1 MKLPKFP
8 HLTFLIRIKQ
18 PAQIIALHIGLSRTE
33 NCEIDNV
40 VSQSKIEDQHLE
52 TVSLVSQK
60 ILEYEPDNISN
71 SLNSQI
77 PNIDLNEFAKMLHL
91 NNHDFVIQ
99 CKEKNFNRTNSH
111 YDFNHDDICTAFKI
125 SSVDS
130 EEFEILDI
138 PVNLELENI
147 STESSE
153 ISLSSSK
160 ENICIIDSP
169 IIHKS
174 RIPYLENANWNKFL
188 KDISQL
194 TIEIDDTTEEFL

>member
-1 MKLPKFP
+1 M
-8 HLTFLIRIKQ
+8 
-18 PAQIIALHIGLSRTE
+18 SRNE

-40 VSQSKIEDQHLE
+40 ISQSQIEDQHLE

-71 SLNSQI
+71 SQNSQI

-99 CKEKNFNRTNSH
+99 CKEKNLNRTNSH

-160 ENICIIDSP
+160 ENICIINSP

>member
-1 MKLPKFP
+1 M
-8 HLTFLIRIKQ
+8 
-18 PAQIIALHIGLSRTE
+18 HIGLSRTS
-33 NCEIDNV
+33 CKIDNV
-40 VSQSKIEDQHLE
+40 ISQSKIEDQHLE

-71 SLNSQI
+71 SQISQNSQI
-77 PNIDLNEFAKMLHL
+77 SNIDLNDFAKMLHL
-91 NNHDFVIQ
+91 NNHNFVIE
-99 CKEKNFNRTNSH
+99 CKQKNLNRTNSH

-160 ENICIIDSP
+160 ENICIINSP

-174 RIPYLENANWNKFL
+174 RISYTENANWDKFL

-194 TIEIDDTTEEFL
+194 TIEIDDKTEEFL